1 MGLTSAFVGIMPFTP
16 FGSSDPSNI
25 VWIPPGIS
33 GILEDLEKK
42 NSFFFFQ
49 TAEVKVV
56 VSQVGSGLS
65 H

>member
-1 MGLTSAFVGIMPFTP
+1 MSAFVGIMPFTP
-16 FGSSDPSNI
+16 FCSSDPSNI

-42 NSFFFFQ
+42 NSFFFQ

-56 VSQVGSGLS
+56 VFQVGSGLS
-65 H
+65 Q

>member
-1 MGLTSAFVGIMPFTP
+1 MGLTSAFVGIMPVTP
-16 FGSSDPSNI
+16 FASSDPSNI

-33 GILEDLEKK
+33 GILEDLVKK
-42 NSFFFFQ
+42 NSFFFL

-56 VSQVGSGLS
+56 VSQVGSVLS